1 MQDSL
6 LTSEHRMFRD
16 AFRRFVEQEI
26 SPNYEQWEHDRMISR
41 EVWQKAGSLGFL
53 CMDVPEDYGG
63 GGTSD
68 FRYSA
73 IIVEELSRANAAS
86 VGFSIHTDMVVPYI
100 LRDATDEQKQRWVT
114 AHGCG

>member
-41 EVWQKAGSLGFL
+41 EVWQKAG
-53 CMDVPEDYGG
+53 
-63 GGTSD
+63 
-68 FRYSA
+68 
-73 IIVEELSRANAAS
+73 
-86 VGFSIHTDMVVPYI
+86 
-100 LRDATDEQKQRWVT
+100 
-114 AHGCG
+114 